1 MIKPSFA
8 YKRYDSAKQRFLK
21 QLLDN
26 FLSQTLSRHF
36 GPVLREKLVEEL
48 ITLFDKY
55 SPEAKKLRPGQVL
68 WTALD
73 KNTRG
78 DSPNRRFVPVI
89 LSLITEEDIGEL
101 AKGKPVSKITEK
113 AIARIINEAYEQGG
127 ILSTRD
133 ISLLTLRSLSATSKR
148 RIQYEKEHNC
158 ILPHTGALHD
168 MGTTISHKKTIVQ
181 KVVFE
186 KKDPADVARECN
198 HTQRAVDNYLKDYNR
213 VKTAYEYNKDIS
225 FIYNVT
231 GIAKYVVKQYVE
243 MINHG

>member
-8 YKRYDSAKQRFLK
+8 YKRYNSANQRFLK
-21 QLLDN
+21 QVLDN

-36 GPVLREKLVEEL
+36 GPLLREKLVEEL
-48 ITLFDKY
+48 IILFNKY
-55 SPEAKKLRPGQVL
+55 SPEAKKLKPGQVL

-73 KNTRG
+73 KSTRG

-113 AIARIINEAYEQGG
+113 AIARIIYEAYKQGG

-133 ISLLTLRSLSATSKR
+133 VSLLTLRSLSATSRR

-168 MGTTISHKKTIVQ
+168 MGTTISHKKTIIR
-181 KVVFE
+181 KVMFE

-213 VKTAYEYNKDIS
+213 VKTAYDYNKDII
-225 FIYNVT
+225 FIHNVT

-243 MINHG
+243 VINHG